1 MEIKTYSQNQVPEW
15 LHNIVH
21 TGTIDHISNPYPKMG
36 ETVVITLEVPLKAQ
50 PEQVVLRSIPNGEQQ
65 LSPMKATETRGVM
78 QLWQGELVINEPRVP
93 YRFAIQAEDRK
104 SVV

>member
-1 MEIKTYSQNQVPEW
+1 MEIKTYSQNQEPEW

-65 LSPMKATETRGVM
+65 LSPMKATEKGALCSCGRG
-78 QLWQGELVINEPRVP
+78 
-93 YRFAIQAEDRK
+93 
-104 SVV
+104 SC